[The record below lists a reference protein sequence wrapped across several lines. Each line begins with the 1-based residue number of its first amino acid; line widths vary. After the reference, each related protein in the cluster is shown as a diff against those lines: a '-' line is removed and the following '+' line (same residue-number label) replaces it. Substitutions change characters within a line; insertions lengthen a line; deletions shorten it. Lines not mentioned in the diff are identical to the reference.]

1 MDHTHSLG
9 KRLLISIV
17 ASLLSISDVAAE
29 RSESASPRP
38 KVGLVLSGG
47 GARGV
52 AHVGVLKALEELRIP
67 VDYIAGT
74 SMGAVVGGLYASGL
88 STEQLDDWF
97 RNADW
102 HFLLSDSLPRESESY
117 RTKQRQF
124 DMNQGIA
131 LTMGKKGTPKIP
143 AGLITARNVM
153 ASLRQLTVPVRKI
166 DDFDNLPIPFRATA
180 TDVES
185 GDPVVLREGDL
196 VEAIRASLSIP
207 AVFTPQFIKGR
218 LLVDGGIT
226 NNFPIDLARAADVDV
241 IIAVDVG
248 EQLKKAPE
256 LDTAPTIANQVLTIL
271 IQNQIK
277 KQIAMLR
284 PSDTLIRI
292 KLEGMAPT
300 DFVKSAQGLDVGYKA
315 AMAHRA
321 ELSRYSV
328 SHEQYQAFLAR
339 QRVPRTGPV
348 SVTFLSVE
356 TPEGTSE
363 HELRKPVDFDVKDH
377 DQFARLQ
384 GIINDLGKMQKFDVG
399 DYEVIERGGRYGV
412 LVKARKRKSGPTYLS
427 FGFDVSYSSMD
438 DSQFA
443 LLFSYRMTELNSLG
457 AEWGTYLS
465 LGSTTRILTEWY
477 QPLDSDRRLFLA
489 PYGLYGSDFIDGRD
503 ADGDPLRFRLQDHSV
518 GLDVGVRLWQTG
530 EFRMGYAR
538 GFSRISRRLEVP
550 DEVPS
555 SVDRGWL
562 HADFIVDDLDAANF
576 PTQGYYGSISAIGSR
591 EELGASDNYTRLQ
604 GQLFKPISF
613 GDNTIIPRVSA
624 ALKVGGGDVPLYDQM
639 PLGGFLN
646 LSGLNRG
653 TLFGENAAL
662 AQVVY
667 YRKLMELTPGI
678 GRAIYGGFSV
688 EAGEV
693 WNDSREFKMDRA
705 ILAGSLFFGA
715 DTFLGPLY
723 LGVGVAEGGDTAIYL
738 QLGAPFRQGRHQ
750 R

>member
-1 MDHTHSLG
+1 MDLTHFLRS
-9 KRLLISIV
+9 RLLISVI
-17 ASLLSISDVAAE
+17 AALLPITALSTE
-29 RSESASPRP
+29 NRESSSTRP
-38 KVGLVLSGG
+38 KIGLVLSGG

-88 STEQLDDWF
+88 PPEQLDDWF
-97 RNADW
+97 RHADW

-117 RTKQRQF
+117 RAKQRQF

-131 LTMGKKGTPKIP
+131 LTISKKGTPKVP
-143 AGLITARNVM
+143 AGLIIARNVM
-153 ASLRQLTVPVRKI
+153 ASLRQLTAPVRTI
-166 DDFDNLPIPFRATA
+166 DDFDKLPIPFHATA

-185 GDPVVLREGDL
+185 GDAVVLREGDL
-196 VEAIRASLSIP
+196 VEAIRSSLSIP
-207 AVFTPQFIKGR
+207 AIFTPQFIKGR

-241 IIAVDVG
+241 IIAVDVS

-256 LDTAPTIANQVLTIL
+256 LDTAPTIANQVLTIFM
-271 IQNQIK
+271 QNQMK
-277 KQIAMLR
+277 KQIALLGA
-284 PSDTLIRI
+284 SDTLIRV

-300 DFVKSAQGLDVGYKA
+300 DFVKSAQGLDVGYQA
-315 AMAHRA
+315 AMSHRA
-321 ELSRYSV
+321 ELARYSV
-328 SHEQYQAFLAR
+328 SREEYQKFLAR
-339 QRVPRTGPV
+339 QRVPRGGPV
-348 SVTFLSVE
+348 PVTFLSVE
-356 TPEGTSE
+356 TPEGSFE

-384 GIINDLGKMQKFDVG
+384 SIINDLGRMQKFDVG
-399 DYEVIERGGRYGV
+399 DYEIIEREGRHGI
-412 LVKARKRKSGPTYLS
+412 LVKARKRKSGPTYVSL
-427 FGFDVSYSSMD
+427 GFDVSYSSMD

-457 AEWGTYLS
+457 AEWGTYFS

-503 ADGDPLRFRLQDHSV
+503 VDGDPLRFRLQDHAV

-538 GFSRISRRLEVP
+538 GFSRISRRLEVL
-550 DEVPS
+550 DDVPS

-576 PTQGYYGSISAIGSR
+576 PTQGYYGSVSAIVSR
-591 EELGASDNYTRLQ
+591 DEFGASDNYTRLH
-604 GQLFKPISF
+604 GQFFKPIAF
-613 GDNTIIPRVSA
+613 GDNTVIPRVSA
-624 ALKVGGGDVPLYDQM
+624 ALKVGGGDVPLYDQV

-662 AQVVY
+662 AQVIY
-667 YRKLMELTPGI
+667 YRKLTELTPGI

-705 ILAGSLFFGA
+705 VLAGSVFFGA

-723 LGVGVAEGGDTAIYL
+723 LGVGIAEGGDTAIYL
-738 QLGAPFRQGRHQ
+738 QLGPPFRQGRHQ